1 MVFRTAA
8 LQSVGTMGIEAWCIL
23 VSTVLL
29 LLYLYCTNTFGYW
42 AMMGIHYLEPTI
54 IFGNI
59 KDRILFR
66 ISFHEFQRK
75 LYREF
80 EGHEYAGFYEGRRP
94 TLMIRDPELIK
105 SVMVRDFDS
114 FVDRPTL
121 RLRNSPYTENMLLNI
136 KGQHWKSVRALLTP
150 TFSSGKLKA
159 MGSLVDQCGQQLAA
173 YLRAQTAGKAGSVVE
188 LEMKELFGRFT
199 LDVIASCA
207 FGVQCD
213 SLKDPE
219 AEFVKIAA
227 TFNIISLAQRI
238 LIFFVILFVPQFSRF
253 FPLTFLNKKAVDF
266 LVDVVKKTKEH
277 RRLHKEQ
284 EWNDF
289 LQLMLDAAEEE
300 KGEGIDKT
308 EDSSAKSSTK
318 KTSTVLNEETIIA
331 QSLLFLLAGFETSST
346 LLTYASYE
354 LALNQD
360 IQQKLRNEVE
370 EVLGRHNGQ
379 CSYEAL
385 QEMNYM
391 EMVLLE
397 TLRKHPPVARVDRT
411 STQPYTIPGTNIE
424 LDEDVCVTI
433 PIMGLHHDPQYYPQ
447 PDVFDPDRFL
457 PAQKAA
463 RSPYVFLPFGAGPR
477 NCIGTRFAL
486 MSTKIAMV
494 HVIKDFYLKPSPKTE
509 VPYTFSKLSML
520 LKSENGIWLNV
531 EKI

>member
-1 MVFRTAA
+1 
-8 LQSVGTMGIEAWCIL
+8 MGFEAWCIL
-23 VSTVLL
+23 LSVLL
-29 LLYLYCTNTFGYW
+29 VLFYLYCTNTFGYW
-42 AMMGIHYLEPTI
+42 DLLGIHYLEPTI

-66 ISFHEFQRK
+66 ISFHEFQKR
-75 LYREF
+75 LYEGF
-80 EGHEYAGFYEGRRP
+80 EGHKYAGFYEGRRP
-94 TLMIRDPELIK
+94 TLMLRDPELIK

-121 RLRNSPYTENMLLNI
+121 RVRNSPYTEKMLLNI
-136 KGQHWKSVRALLTP
+136 KGQHWKNVRSLLTP

-159 MGSLVDQCGQQLAA
+159 MENLVDQCGQQLAA
-173 YLRAQTAGKAGSVVE
+173 YLRTQTKDKAGSTVE

-227 TFNIISLAQRI
+227 TFNDISLPQRI
-238 LIFFVILFVPQFSRF
+238 LIFFVILFVPQFARF
-253 FPLTFLNKKAVDF
+253 FPLNFLNKKAVTF
-266 LVDVVKKTKEH
+266 LVDVVKKTKEY
-277 RRLHKEQ
+277 RKQHKEQ

-300 KGEGIDKT
+300 MEEGMSKT
-308 EDSSAKSSTK
+308 EDTSTKSSTK
-318 KTSTVLNEETIIA
+318 KTATVLNEETIIA

-346 LLTYASYE
+346 LLTFASYE

-370 EVLGRHNGQ
+370 EVLGRYKGQ
-379 CSYEAL
+379 CTYEAL
-385 QEMNYM
+385 QEMNYL

-397 TLRKHPPVARVDRT
+397 ALRKHPPVARVDRVG
-411 STQPYTIPGTNIE
+411 TQPYTIPGTNIE
-424 LDEDVCVTI
+424 LDEGVCVSI

-447 PDVFDPDRFL
+447 PDMFDPDRFL

-509 VPYTFSKLSML
+509 VPYTFSRFSML
-520 LKSENGIWLNV
+520 LKSENGIWLNM
-531 EKI
+531 EKMK